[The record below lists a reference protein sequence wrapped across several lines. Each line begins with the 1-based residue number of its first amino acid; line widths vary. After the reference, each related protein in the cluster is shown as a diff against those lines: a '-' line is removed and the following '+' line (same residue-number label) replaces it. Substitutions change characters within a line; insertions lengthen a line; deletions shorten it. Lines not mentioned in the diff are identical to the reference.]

1 MPIDK
6 EAFTQ
11 RLADALQA
19 YDTNENGRLDRAE
32 SEKLATHIAS
42 QAKPKDMT
50 GFNDMCDRAESD
62 NLDIMERS
70 GQQHVLGTM
79 NDLING
85 EGGIFSNLKLQTAR
99 MLSSQI
105 ITDGTAQALE
115 RYFPGAISGD
125 KNTDPQSIKLADGD
139 ALAIFDSVIPAAQKA
154 FPNGISPI
162 RSIKDACEI
171 AR

>member
-42 QAKPKDMT
+42 QVKPEDMM

-62 NLDIMERS
+62 DLDIIEEL
-70 GQQHVLGTM
+70 GQNVLGTM

-85 EGGIFSNLKLQTAR
+85 EGGIFSYSKLKPAR
-99 MLSSQI
+99 MFSSQI

-115 RYFPGAISGD
+115 RYFPGTISGD

-139 ALAIFDSVIPAAQKA
+139 ARAIFDSVIPAAQKA

-162 RSIKDACEI
+162 RSIEDACEI